1 MIPILCFVRG
11 DQILIRDDIGSC
23 QSLGNFQ
30 PTTKAPHIGY
40 YLMGGG
46 IAFMRSKDRNA
57 STSQCRSKRLR
68 IAHNLRGIVMAVLL
82 HFADG
87 NN

>member
-1 MIPILCFVRG
+1 MIPILCFVGG

-23 QSLGNFQ
+23 QSLGNLQ

-46 IAFMRSKDRNA
+46 IAFMCSKDRNT

-68 IAHNLRGIVMAVLL
+68 IAHNLGHVYTPVGD
-82 HFADG
+82 HFG
-87 NN
+87 G